1 MQDDNSPVSVVQ
13 NGLDGIATTSRDVP
27 LKTREQGQKHIDSE
41 ALALSE
47 EERGKRCDCTQS
59 ITPLVGLKACPYF
72 HPLASPP
79 YLWALRIL
87 STISSPTLFRTVRPS
102 EQLMKN

>member
-27 LKTREQGQKHIDSE
+27 LKPREQGQKHIDSE

-47 EERGKRCDCTQS
+47 EELGERCDLYPEHNPSGWAQRMPIFPPSGQS
-59 ITPLVGLKACPYF
+59 NILVGLEDSVHNFIAHLVQNC
-72 HPLASPP
+72 SP
-79 YLWALRIL
+79 I
-87 STISSPTLFRTVRPS
+87 
-102 EQLMKN
+102 